1 VDEGVIAELA
11 AALATVLATVAAIP
25 QLHRVART
33 GDGRGVSVTSALL
46 GIGSE
51 LAWLSYASQAGLWS
65 ALPEA
70 ALMTIANTV
79 LAVALVRRGASA
91 GRALV
96 AGLAWLG
103 ALATISTVGGHTA
116 LGAVL
121 GVTYAVQ
128 VAPAVW
134 TVWRTSSPSGVVAS
148 TWALIGLEGLLWGA
162 YGAHH
167 ADPAVLIFAATA
179 TAASAAT
186 LARKVQVSRPAAV
199 SLGSRSPTTHAVA
212 PHAAR
217 TP

>member
-1 VDEGVIAELA
+1 VVDQGVIAELA

-25 QLHRVART
+25 QLHRVARA
-33 GDGRGVSVTSALL
+33 GDGRGVSVTSAML

-51 LAWLSYASQAGLWS
+51 LAWLSYASRAELFS

-70 ALMTIANTV
+70 ALMSIGNTV
-79 LAVALVRRGASA
+79 LAVALIRRGAAA

-103 ALATISTVGGHTA
+103 ALATIATVGGHGA

-134 TVWRTSSPSGVVAS
+134 TAWRTSSPSGVVAS
-148 TWALIGLEGLLWGA
+148 TWAMIGVEGLLWAA
-162 YGAHH
+162 YGLHH
-167 ADPAVLIFAATA
+167 EDPALLIFAVT
-179 TAASAAT
+179 AT
-186 LARKVQVSRPAAV
+186 LAAVATLGRKVQVSRPRSVSAAT
-199 SLGSRSPTTHAVA
+199 S
-212 PHAAR
+212 
-217 TP
+217 

>member
-1 VDEGVIAELA
+1 MIAELA

-25 QLHRVART
+25 QLHRVARA
-33 GDGRGVSVTSALL
+33 GDGRGVSVTSAML

-51 LAWLSYASQAGLWS
+51 LAWLSYASHAELWS

-70 ALMTIANTV
+70 ALMTVANTV
-79 LAVALVRRGASA
+79 LAVALIRRGAAA
-91 GRALV
+91 GRALA

-103 ALATISTVGGHTA
+103 ALATIATVGGHAA

-148 TWALIGLEGLLWGA
+148 TWAMIGLEGLLWGA
-162 YGAHH
+162 YGMHH
-167 ADPAVLIFAATA
+167 EDPAVLIFAATA
-179 TAASAAT
+179 TLAAAAT
-186 LARKVQVSRPAAV
+186 LGRKVQVSRFRSVSPHTSPGTYVVTQSAA
-199 SLGSRSPTTHAVA
+199 PT
-212 PHAAR
+212 P
-217 TP
+217 

>member
-1 VDEGVIAELA
+1 MIAELA

-25 QLHRVART
+25 QLHRVARA
-33 GDGRGVSVTSALL
+33 GDGRGVSVTSAML

-51 LAWLSYASQAGLWS
+51 LAWLSYASRAELWS

-70 ALMTIANTV
+70 ALMTVVNTV
-79 LAVALVRRGASA
+79 LAVALIRRGAA
-91 GRALV
+91 ARPALA

-103 ALATISTVGGHTA
+103 ALATIATLGGHAA

-148 TWALIGLEGLLWGA
+148 TWAMIGLEGLLWGV
-162 YGAHH
+162 YGMHH
-167 ADPAVLIFAATA
+167 EDPAVLIFAATA
-179 TAASAAT
+179 TLAAAAT
-186 LARKVQVSRPAAV
+186 LGRKVQVSRFAPRPAAV
-199 SLGSRSPTTHAVA
+199 ASIGA
-212 PHAAR
+212 PVLRGGRASG
-217 TP
+217 

>member
-1 VDEGVIAELA
+1 MIAELA

-25 QLHRVART
+25 QLHRVARA
-33 GDGRGVSVTSALL
+33 GDGRGVSVTSTML

-51 LAWLSYASQAGLWS
+51 LAWLSYASRAELWS

-70 ALMTIANTV
+70 ALMTVANTV
-79 LAVALVRRGASA
+79 LAVALIRRGAAA
-91 GRALV
+91 GRALA

-103 ALATISTVGGHTA
+103 ALATIATVGGHAA

-148 TWALIGLEGLLWGA
+148 TWAMIGLEGLLWGA
-162 YGAHH
+162 YGMHH
-167 ADPAVLIFAATA
+167 EDPAVLIFAATA
-179 TAASAAT
+179 TLAAAAT
-186 LARKVQVSRPAAV
+186 LLRKVQVSRSALRVASVSQTSSTTYAV
-199 SLGSRSPTTHAVA
+199 TQS
-212 PHAAR
+212 
-217 TP
+217 